1 MPTTDLKDMR
11 ISYEKDA
18 LYEKDCAANPFEQ
31 FKKWFHEALTAD
43 ELEANAMALATA
55 DKQGI
60 PSSRIVLLKEITEK
74 GFVFYT
80 NFDSKKGQ
88 DLAENPNA
96 CLLFWYR
103 TNQRQIRI
111 EGNVEKYDRN
121 LAAAYFHS
129 RPHDSQIG
137 ANVSP
142 QSRVIESRQHL
153 EDKFDDFSKAY
164 ENKEIPMPENW
175 GGYILIPNIIEFWQG
190 RMSRLH
196 DRIRYVKSE
205 TGEWQTERVAP

>member
-1 MPTTDLKDMR
+1 MPTTNLKDMR

-18 LYEKDCAANPFEQ
+18 LHENDCAANPFDQ
-31 FKKWFHEALTAD
+31 FKKWFNEALATD

-60 PSSRIVLLKEITEK
+60 PSNRIVLLKEITAK

-80 NFDSKKGQ
+80 NFDSKKGH
-88 DLAENPNA
+88 DLSENPHA
-96 CLLFWYR
+96 SLLFWYR

-111 EGNVEKYDRN
+111 EGIVEKYDRN

-142 QSRVIESRQHL
+142 QSRVIASRQYL
-153 EDKFDDFSKAY
+153 EDKFDDFSRAY

-175 GGYILIPNIIEFWQG
+175 GGYILIPNSIEFWQG

-196 DRIRYVKSE
+196 DRIRYVKTE
-205 TGEWQTERVAP
+205 KGEWQIERIAP